1 MRQIKDTE
9 SESYV
14 EKKGYGIDELRYRR
28 AYAMARYEMAKM
40 SLQEQVNAVRSSMS
54 GGIAAKG
61 IAGRL
66 LGSLNYLDWAILA
79 FRVVSK
85 IKKWRRRKS

>member
-1 MRQIKDTE
+1 MSQIKDNQ
-9 SESYV
+9 SDSFV

-40 SLQEQVNAVRSSMS
+40 GIQEQINAVRSGV
-54 GGIAAKG
+54 GGSL
-61 IAGRL
+61 AGRGIVGRL
-66 LGSLNYLDWAILA
+66 MGSLNYLDWAILA

-85 IKKWRRRKS
+85 IRKWRRGKS

>member
-28 AYAMARYEMAKM
+28 AYAMARYEMARL
-40 SLQEQVNAVRSSMS
+40 SLQEQIDTVRSGI
-54 GGIAAKG
+54 GGGFAGKG
-61 IAGRL
+61 IVGRL
-66 LGSLNYLDWAILA
+66 AGSLNYLDWAFLA

-85 IKKWRRRKS
+85 IKKWRRRNS